1 MRRRAGQRPGEQ
13 IRAGQ
18 AGAEFDRAEVGT
30 RHGGDALVSRRGAL
44 RALAAGAAALA
55 CGVGGCS
62 RRDGAGGSATIE
74 IWTLAL
80 SPFFD
85 NYIKGRIE
93 AFEAA
98 TPGVRVTWV
107 DVPYDALQRKLIAAA
122 AAGKMPDVV
131 NLPDLSFAR
140 FVALGAL
147 RPIDAELDFDPASVY
162 LESALTMCRMER
174 GERMELYALPWY
186 VSPQATL
193 INTKLIEAGGLT
205 LEGDGASGL
214 SRHWLGLL
222 GQAAEYKNRT
232 QEFLFSQSLGEES
245 QLPIMLLA
253 EGLVP
258 LRETPEG
265 LRANLKD
272 PAITAY
278 MERWAAAFREGVL
291 PRAAATIGH
300 SHLTEMYQQGRVAV
314 IATGPQFLDRIR
326 KAAPSVYETTA
337 VREGVSG
344 ALGRNHMPVMV
355 LGVSSAT
362 TRPRE
367 AAALAA
373 WMTSA
378 ASQLE
383 FCRVVPIMPSTKATL
398 NDPYFVDPPRPEEG
412 VIGEA
417 RRVIAASLSKSV
429 AFTASLETWPDL
441 RRAFQEEFKRVMTDG
456 RDVGEAMGRV
466 EREWDV
472 LLKSAPRA
480 TLRSVP
486 RPGRVESRGGERSRL
501 VDRTGGTPVPPG
513 KGDAGRSGRIA

>member
-1 MRRRAGQRPGEQ
+1 MSTRGRQRPALRW
-13 IRAGQ
+13 RATQ
-18 AGAEFDRAEVGT
+18 ASPDSHAS
-30 RHGGDALVSRRGAL
+30 VSRRGAL
-44 RALAAGAAALA
+44 RTIAAGAAGAAALA
-55 CGVGGCS
+55 CGIGPSLTGCS
-62 RRDGAGGSATIE
+62 RTDSAGTTTPGTASIE

-80 SPFFD
+80 SPYFD
-85 NYIKGRIE
+85 PYIKSRIE
-93 AFEAA
+93 AFQAA
-98 TPGVRVTWV
+98 TPGVSVTWV
-107 DVPYDALQRKLIAAA
+107 DIPYDALQRKLIAAA
-122 AAGKMPDVV
+122 AAGKMPDVI

-140 FVALGAL
+140 FVSLGAL
-147 RPIDAELDFDPASVY
+147 RPIDENLDFDPASVY
-162 LESALTMCRMER
+162 LESALTMCRIER
-174 GERMELYALPWY
+174 DEKMQLYALPWY

-205 LEGDGASGL
+205 LDNAGPSAL
-214 SRHWLGLL
+214 SRDWLGLL
-222 GQAAEYKNRT
+222 AQAAEYKNRT

-258 LRETPEG
+258 LRETPDG
-265 LRANLKD
+265 LRANLRD

-278 MERWAAAFREGVL
+278 LDRWAAAFRENVL

-300 SHLTEMYQQGRVAV
+300 SHLTEMYQQGRIAV

-326 KAAPSVYETTA
+326 KVAPSVYETTA
-337 VREGVSG
+337 VREGIAG

-362 TRPRE
+362 KHPRE
-367 AAALAA
+367 ATALAA
-373 WMTSA
+373 WMTSSV
-378 ASQLE
+378 SQLE
-383 FCRVVPIMPSTKATL
+383 FCKIVPIMPSTKATL
-398 NDPYFVDPPRPEEG
+398 NDPFFIDPPRPDEG
-412 VIGEA
+412 VMGEA

-441 RRAFQEEFKRVMTDG
+441 RRSFQEEFKRVMTDG
-456 RDVGEAMGRV
+456 RPVADAMGRV

-486 RPGRVESRGGERSRL
+486 RPE
-501 VDRTGGTPVPPG
+501 
-513 KGDAGRSGRIA
+513 KIA